1 MSMDILLK
9 EVYLTEGGLLGR
21 LDLPLSLR
29 MSPGQYLMA
38 RCQDVLE
45 PLPTPL
51 FKMGA
56 LEGPWLGNLPA
67 SWLAGMTLQVR
78 GPLGHGFTLPVG
90 CQNLVLAS
98 LTGSATRLLPLIQI
112 ALNRGI
118 AVTLLADTLPPDLPL
133 EVELLP
139 LADLSQA
146 PVWADVLAIEAL
158 PLDVLNLHHLV
169 HQNTPT
175 SRRSDVQVLVHTP
188 LPCGGQAGCGICAV
202 HGRKTDL
209 LACKDGPVFHLS
221 DLAA

>member
-38 RCQDVLE
+38 RCQEVLE

-51 FKMGA
+51 FKMGVQ
-56 LEGPWLGNLPA
+56 EGSWLGNLPA

-98 LTGSATRLLPLIQI
+98 LTGTNVRVLPLTQI
-112 ALNRGI
+112 ALRRGI
-118 AVTLLADTLPPDLPL
+118 AVTLLANSLPADLPL

-139 LADLSQA
+139 LADLPQV
-146 PVWADVLAIEAL
+146 PTWADVLAIETLPYDIPAL
-158 PLDVLNLHHLV
+158 HTLLR
-169 HQNTPT
+169 QNVPT
-175 SRRSDVQVLVHTP
+175 NRRSDVQVLVQTP
-188 LPCGGQAGCGICAV
+188 LSCGGQAGCGICAV